1 MHRLAGSTA
10 EAGRGDSCAAL
21 KVLVGLHSYLK
32 AGLGLVS
39 EPGHVLL
46 TVLKIAQTHLAG

>member
-10 EAGRGDSCAAL
+10 KWGRGDSRSVL

-39 EPGHVLL
+39 GPGHVLL
-46 TVLKIAQTHLAG
+46 TVLKITQTHLDA